1 MNDRIAR
8 LESEASRLNVT
19 RSARRDGVYQ
29 AAGAVAMVIGF
40 VVSFAAYQSSL
51 GTDDPRDIQSL
62 VILSI
67 AMLIVAVAG
76 AVVFLRYSLARFLRF
91 WLLRQLLEGQAHID
105 QLVTALAPGT
115 TPPPTVAGETAANSH
130 VEPEAEPDGAA
141 TVGPR
146 RT

>member
-19 RSARRDGVYQ
+19 RSAGRDGAYQ

-40 VVSFAAYQSSL
+40 VVALAAYQSSL
-51 GTDDPRDIQSL
+51 GNDDPRDIQSL

-105 QLVTALAPGT
+105 QLVTALAPGA
-115 TPPPTVAGETAANSH
+115 TPPPTVAGDTAATTDM
-130 VEPEAEPDGAA
+130 EAEAGPDGAA
-141 TVGPR
+141 AVSPR